1 MTIEFLPARNKT
13 SASLFGPGKRWE
25 TPRLFK
31 LVVIHWT
38 AGSFNSCLRWF
49 QAPNNKRSSAHYVI
63 SELGKIVQMVDEE
76 SVAWHAGISSWKDYP
91 TYPASTNNIVNP
103 WVVSETTDGEK
114 IKHRKYYDWN
124 SLNPC
129 SIGIEL
135 AGPPSCIGLKG
146 WNDEQIEALV
156 ELCRDIRIR
165 MPDIKLID
173 HSRIC
178 ATKIDVIKGT
188 GYEEDIFPWDR
199 LVDDTKMIEA

>member
-1 MTIEFLPARNKT
+1 VTIEFLPARNKT

-91 TYPASTNNIVNP
+91 TYGN
-103 WVVSETTDGEK
+103 
-114 IKHRKYYDWN
+114 WN

-146 WNDEQIEALV
+146 WNEEQLDALV

-178 ATKIDVIKGT
+178 ATKIDVLKGT
-188 GYEEDIFPWDR
+188 GYEEDLFPWGR
-199 LVDDTKMIEA
+199 LLSESGMIEA